1 MRERIREVLEAHST
15 LTLAT
20 TSNGRPWA
28 ATVFYASD
36 PELCIYFVSDQRTR
50 HARDLAQEPQC
61 VAAIHADVST
71 WDEVLGLQVEGWAE
85 PLTAGEREDAQR
97 LYLDKFADV
106 QRLFEAPRDDSERL
120 IGHRLRGANFYRLT
134 PRWIRIVDNN
144 EGFGWKWELEL

>member
-36 PELCIYFVSDQRTR
+36 PELSIYFVSDQRTR
-50 HARDLAQEPQC
+50 HARDLAQEPHV
-61 VAAIHADVST
+61 VASIHADVST
-71 WDEVLGLQVEGWAE
+71 WDEVLGLQVEGRAE
-85 PLTAGEREDAQR
+85 LLVAPEREHAQR
-97 LYLDKFADV
+97 LYLEKFADV

-134 PRWIRIVDNN
+134 PRWIRLVDNK